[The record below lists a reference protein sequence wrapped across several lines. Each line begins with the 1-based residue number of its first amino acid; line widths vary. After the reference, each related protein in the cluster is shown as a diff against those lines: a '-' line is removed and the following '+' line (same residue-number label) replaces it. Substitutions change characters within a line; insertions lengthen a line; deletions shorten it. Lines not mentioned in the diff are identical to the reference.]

1 MIGDF
6 PGGQGCLEGPVS
18 PHNYKRAVY
27 RQAPLKFTVEML
39 GPQKQGGNY
48 SFGML
53 IRPLHDRSSLNSA
66 RRSMAAYE
74 VWRRW
79 EDCLWLQETIEME
92 YERLARQKRQRLVKG
107 KGVKKNGIYLQGEA
121 ASFESLPPGPD
132 PKSIAQN
139 IHDTIPRL
147 SKRGTLFRASMAL
160 VEQRHRELT
169 SLIEGL
175 FRDDVPSLIQELR
188 ESRIVT
194 DFFGYWRRDF
204 DLAQKTPRR
213 DSTLPRTSFSSAY
226 STESE
231 QSTRGPKRPVSV
243 ITVTRPPPPIRVFSA
258 PATQSA
264 HILSDE
270 DLPRSSI
277 SSSSSSP
284 SSRDSQSSLATSSPT
299 HVVADDHAVIANH
312 SGKLAPDYIFPHNRG
327 LIALES
333 LPEDA
338 VLPTK
343 LDSNEPSPIPP
354 ARRLQRSGSLN
365 GEYPRTSPHVS
376 SRRLASRDSCMSGMS
391 MLDGLGV
398 VLPESPVFANHR
410 QRDSISSV
418 LTTRSS
424 DAIIP
429 MSLSNRRRSLSAA
442 SPNDIPYRSLSD
454 DEPYSDRDDDD
465 DIDPHFYDAF
475 PMPNPPPLPSRGSQS
490 RFHTSR
496 QHSRRMES
504 NGTPSSPNLSLP
516 SPSSPITPALSPI
529 SMSPNLSGPSM
540 FAKAAYQSVIVLLR
554 LACDITFCSVRSK
567 LKEKF
572 SSQGVELEDS
582 FALYLVLPLPV
593 PEDGG
598 LLTPGVLSGKPRQ
611 RTSTLSMSLT
621 DSSRLKVIRCQADWD
636 RVVAPS
642 DGARLTL
649 RVLDEEIND

>member
-66 RRSMAAYE
+66 HRSMAAYE

-92 YERLARQKRQRLVKG
+92 YERLARQKRQRLLKG

-147 SKRGTLFRASMAL
+147 SKKGTLFRASMAL

-213 DSTLPRTSFSSAY
+213 DSTLPRTSFSM
-226 STESE
+226 
-231 QSTRGPKRPVSV
+231 
-243 ITVTRPPPPIRVFSA
+243 TRPPPPIRVFSA
-258 PATQSA
+258 PATQST

-284 SSRDSQSSLATSSPT
+284 SSRDSQSSLVTSSPT
-299 HVVADDHAVIANH
+299 HVVADDHAVIASH
-312 SGKLAPDYIFPHNRG
+312 SGKLAPDYMFPHNRG
-327 LIALES
+327 IIALES

-338 VLPTK
+338 VLPAK
-343 LDSNEPSPIPP
+343 LDSHETSPIPP
-354 ARRLQRSGSLN
+354 ARLLQRSGSLN
-365 GEYPRTSPHVS
+365 GEYPRTSPNVT

-418 LTTRSS
+418 LTTGSS

-429 MSLSNRRRSLSAA
+429 TSLSNRRRSLSAA
-442 SPNDIPYRSLSD
+442 SPNGISHRSLSD

-490 RFHTSR
+490 RFQTSR
-496 QHSRRMES
+496 QHLRRMES
-504 NGTPSSPNLSLP
+504 NCTPSSPKLSLP
-516 SPSSPITPALSPI
+516 SGPSSPITPAHSPV
-529 SMSPNLSGPSM
+529 SMSPNISGPSM

-593 PEDGG
+593 PEDGS
-598 LLTPGVLSGKPRQ
+598 LLTPGVLSGKQRQ
-611 RTSTLSMSLT
+611 RLIGTGLLHRPMG
-621 DSSRLKVIRCQADWD
+621 R
-636 RVVAPS
+636 
-642 DGARLTL
+642 G
-649 RVLDEEIND
+649 